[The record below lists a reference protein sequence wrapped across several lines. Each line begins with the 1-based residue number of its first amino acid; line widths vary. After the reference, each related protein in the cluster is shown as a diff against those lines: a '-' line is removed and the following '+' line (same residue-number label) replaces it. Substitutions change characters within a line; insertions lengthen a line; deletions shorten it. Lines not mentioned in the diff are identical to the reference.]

1 MRSQQRDRLGEF
13 VARASPPEFLVRN
26 VALVTI
32 RKSEIVLT
40 RLGEPIELVL
50 RYFLR
55 EPIAAVFGEVEPAA
69 PTSAATSS
77 RGDGSHPFLH

>member
-50 RYFLR
+50 GIPS
-55 EPIAAVFGEVEPAA
+55 E
-69 PTSAATSS
+69 SQS
-77 RGDGSHPFLH
+77 RLFSVK